1 MRLTLVLCAVL
12 LLAGCV
18 FTESVFTVNEDN
30 SVDFSFIKM
39 VSKKISDEIMPDQE
53 ESVLEDSLAYGKF
66 GMAVKAF
73 EDKDN
78 RGVQADGHFSRV
90 TDLNL
95 FPLLADSTKAPSAP
109 LVKEE
114 KSTDHSLFTIS
125 YKPDVMKAMNAGQE
139 DSEQEEMNEVMDQV
153 LENKVTW
160 KVPFEVVNTN
170 AKIRNDSLGVYTWEF
185 KGVEGDSI
193 YLQYKVPSPA
203 AAAKK
208 FGFLLWGI
216 PLLAVLGLALYFL
229 LRKKKNSPK
238 QCIRPRRNL
247 TCPGPKKLPLTMIPL
262 RRLKPLRQKNRNNGQ
277 IQL

>member
-39 VSKKISDEIMPDQE
+39 VSKKISDEIIPNQE

-78 RGVQADGHFSRV
+78 RGVQADGHFSRI

-139 DSEQEEMNEVMDQV
+139 DSEQEEMNEVMNQV

-160 KVPFEVVNTN
+160 KIPFEVVNTN

-193 YLQYKVPSPA
+193 YLQYKVPTPA
-203 AAAKK
+203 VAAAKK

-229 LRKKKNSPK
+229 LRKKKEQPQTVYQAPQEPDLPRSEEVPPDNDSPEETETTPPEE
-238 QCIRPRRNL
+238 QE
-247 TCPGPKKLPLTMIPL
+247 
-262 RRLKPLRQKNRNNGQ
+262 
-277 IQL
+277 

>member
-1 MRLTLVLCAVL
+1 MRLTLVLCAAL

-18 FTESVFTVNEDN
+18 FTESVFTVNKDN

-78 RGVQADGHFSRV
+78 RGVQADGHFSRI

-139 DSEQEEMNEVMDQV
+139 DSEQDEMNEVMDQV

-216 PLLAVLGLALYFL
+216 PLLVVLGLALYFL
-229 LRKKKNSPK
+229 LRKKKEQPQKVYQAPQEPDLPRSEEAPPDNDSPEETETTPPEEK
-238 QCIRPRRNL
+238 E
-247 TCPGPKKLPLTMIPL
+247 
-262 RRLKPLRQKNRNNGQ
+262 
-277 IQL
+277 